1 MLGQNNH
8 QPKQSKRKKFHKSKQ
23 LLISPNLFLGRGS
36 ISFAWVRLVDATII
50 ELLKK
55 NNTTVFGK
63 TNIKRFLIWLLEKDR
78 TLLLWYSC
86 QEFTSRIQVWGN
98 ISKPPLE
105 DVQNNGLALFK
116 WWWSRATKKGPKSCY
131 QWKILK
137 RHTKNTWYA

>member
-55 NNTTVFGK
+55 TQQY
-63 TNIKRFLIWLLEKDR
+63 LEKP
-78 TLLLWYSC
+78 
-86 QEFTSRIQVWGN
+86 TSRDSWYGCLRRTEHYFCGIPAKNSQAESKHEE
-98 ISKPPLE
+98 ISVNRHWRMFKIM
-105 DVQNNGLALFK
+105 DLALFK
-116 WWWSRATKKGPKSCY
+116 WWWSRATKKGQRSCY